1 MPMTEPTIPVLQRPR
16 AVELYDLQASPTV
29 SWVIDVELPRPM
41 HRDRFMPLFP
51 GPWRLENNVSLHAF
65 CPDSKLWT
73 YPESAGIPERYT
85 RLQLA
90 VALAGIDVERD
101 GEDLTVL
108 LDQVRERLAG
118 AGITEVTTRTTLEE
132 AVARAAVI
140 DELLEDLAEAFAG
153 VMLLAPEGP
162 PITLEALRQVAEEL
176 LLAEGDLED
185 GFAWLNGQD
194 APGDEALFTAVPEI
208 DKAGRIHAIRFSLHV
223 ARTAEPATILEQL
236 LAAARHV
243 HHRLG
248 GDLVGL
254 EGEPFDADQLR
265 AWVERVVKRLREADL
280 EPGAYHT
287 MTVF

>member
-1 MPMTEPTIPVLQRPR
+1 MTGPTIPVLERPR
-16 AVELYDLQASPTV
+16 VVELYDLQASPSV

-73 YPESAGIPERYT
+73 YPESSGMPERYT

-101 GEDLTVL
+101 GEDLTAL
-108 LDQVRERLAG
+108 LDEVRGRLAG

-140 DELLEDLAEAFAG
+140 DELLEDLAEAYAG
-153 VMLLAPEGP
+153 VMLIAPEGAP
-162 PITLEALRQVAEEL
+162 FTLGGLRQVAEEL
-176 LLAEGDLED
+176 GLAEGDLED
-185 GFAWLNGQD
+185 GFAWLNAQD

-208 DKAGRIHAIRFSLHV
+208 DRAERIHAIRFSLHV
-223 ARTAEPATILEQL
+223 ARTAEPAAILEQL
-236 LAAARHV
+236 LVAARHV
-243 HHRLG
+243 QDRLG
-248 GDLVGL
+248 GDRVGL
-254 EGEPFDADQLR
+254 EGEPFDGDQQR
-265 AWVERVVKRLREADL
+265 AWVERVARRLRDADL